1 MVKRLLHWFDRNILE
16 LGREIRLSYMPPLMV
31 YLAYGVSTLTS
42 VVGIF
47 FVKDYLDLTAAFIA
61 ALGFWTNMPWL
72 MKMLIGHIVDLIWR
86 FKAII
91 VVLGAGLITAS
102 LLIML
107 GLLSHP
113 DAMRTVMPF
122 STWYILSALLSPV
135 GYVLQDVVA
144 DAMTVEAVPRVDKQ
158 GQAYDETRLKLM
170 HTTMQTLGRVA
181 IVGGGLLVSLVSY
194 FMFSGIDAM
203 DEAGKVQVYI
213 HIFEI
218 ALAIPVISVLG
229 VALAGILKIRDRR
242 RLLVQGFDQQ
252 DVRRLL
258 EGEPQITRP
267 NWWILIGSLV
277 FVSFAVSVGISNIAY
292 NEEIV
297 FVGSMAIVL
306 FLMYRLVRVLDPHA
320 RKVLVGTAVIIFVFR
335 AMPSAGAG
343 QQWWMIDDLHFN
355 QQFLTVLG
363 MIGSGL
369 ALFGMFLFRRFMAER
384 SVAYIMGFLTIVGT
398 VLYLPYIG
406 MYYGLHQWTA
416 AHTGGVIG
424 AHFIAIVDTTL
435 ESPLGQ
441 VAMIPMLAWIANSA
455 PANLKAT
462 FFAVMASFT
471 NLALSLG
478 QLGTKYANEI
488 FVVTRQVTDHATGA
502 VTTPA
507 NYSELGK
514 LLISVTSIGLVLPL
528 LAILLVRLMRLRSA

>member
-203 DEAGKVQVYI
+203 DEAGKVRVYI

>member
-1 MVKRLLHWFDRNILE
+1 MASRLYHWFDRNVLE
-16 LGREIRLSYMPPLMV
+16 LGRELRLSYLPPLMV
-31 YLAYGVSTLTS
+31 YLAYGISQLTG

-47 FVKDYLDLTAAFIA
+47 FVKDYLDLSAAFMA
-61 ALGFWTNMPWL
+61 ALGFWMNMPWL
-72 MKMLIGHIVDLIWR
+72 MKMLIGHVVDLIWR
-86 FKAII
+86 YKAII
-91 VVLGAGLITAS
+91 VFIGAGLITAS

-113 DAMRTVMPF
+113 TAMRALMPF
-122 STWYILSALLSPV
+122 SVWYVLSALLAPV

-144 DAMTVEAVPRVDKQ
+144 DAMTVEAVPRVDKL
-158 GQAYDETRLKLM
+158 GRPFDETRVKLM

-181 IVGGGLLVSLVSY
+181 IVGGGLVVYMVSY
-194 FMFSGIDAM
+194 FMYSGIDNL
-203 DEAGKVQVYI
+203 DEAGKVHVYI
-213 HIFEI
+213 HIFQL
-218 ALAIPVISVLG
+218 ALIIPLVSILG
-229 VALAGILKIRDRR
+229 VGLAGALKIRDRR
-242 RLLVQGFDQQ
+242 RLRTQGYDEQKI
-252 DVRRLL
+252 RILL
-258 EGEPQITRP
+258 EGEPQNTRP
-267 NWWILIGSLV
+267 NWWILIGSLL
-277 FVSFAVSVGISNIAY
+277 FVAFTVTIGLSNIKF

-297 FVGSMAIVL
+297 FIGSMAIVL
-306 FLMYRLVRVLDPHA
+306 FLMYRLVQVLEPSA
-320 RKVLVGTAVIIFVFR
+320 RNVLVGTAVIIFVFR

-343 QQWWMIDDLHFN
+343 QQWWMIDVLKFN
-355 QQFLTVLG
+355 QQFLTVLA

-384 SVAYIMGFLTIVGT
+384 SIAYIMAFLTIVGT

-424 AHFIAIVDTTL
+424 AHFIAVVDTTL

-441 VAMIPMLAWIANSA
+441 VAMIPMLAWIAKSA

-488 FVVTRQVTDHATGA
+488 YLVTRKVTDHVTGA
-502 VTTPA
+502 VVTPE
-507 NYSELGK
+507 NYTQLGK
-514 LLISVTSIGLVLPL
+514 LLISVTSVGLVLPL
-528 LAILLVRLMRLRSA
+528 AAILLVKLTRLRSA